1 MTSTVTD
8 SDPLAPYTLLYIYG
22 GCCCVR
28 ALFQPTPRFSSFVS
42 RERERAKEKGPLSII
57 WRRRDHGPI
66 IPSSP
71 SISIPAYPLRRAWP
85 SLFFCP
91 SGLPLAARSIPS
103 VLLPFSFLSLS
114 LCVYTFN
121 FRRRYT
127 ITHTERRGNL
137 QFHGNFLSIPF
148 GQSVWFDLSTPWIP
162 KNRTF
167 GNYVSQ
173 LWTGQSKLFA

>member
-1 MTSTVTD
+1 MIHWPRTRS
-8 SDPLAPYTLLYIYG
+8 YIYIYG
-22 GCCCVR
+22 GWCCVR

-42 RERERAKEKGPLSII
+42 RERESERKGAAVYNMKKKRPRADYSVKSVHLN
-57 WRRRDHGPI
+57 
-66 IPSSP
+66 
-71 SISIPAYPLRRAWP
+71 
-85 SLFFCP
+85 
-91 SGLPLAARSIPS
+91 SGLPFKTG
-103 VLLPFSFLSLS
+103 VTVTFLLPLRSSTRRSVDSFCFVALFLSLSLS

>member
-28 ALFQPTPRFSSFVS
+28 ALFQPTLRFSSFVS
-42 RERERAKEKGPLSII
+42 RERAKEKGPLSII

-114 LCVYTFN
+114 MCVYIQLSSSLYDNAHGTTWKSPIPWQFLVDSI
-121 FRRRYT
+121 RT
-127 ITHTERRGNL
+127 IRLIRLIYALNT
-137 QFHGNFLSIPF
+137 
-148 GQSVWFDLSTPWIP
+148 
-162 KNRTF
+162 
-167 GNYVSQ
+167 
-173 LWTGQSKLFA
+173 